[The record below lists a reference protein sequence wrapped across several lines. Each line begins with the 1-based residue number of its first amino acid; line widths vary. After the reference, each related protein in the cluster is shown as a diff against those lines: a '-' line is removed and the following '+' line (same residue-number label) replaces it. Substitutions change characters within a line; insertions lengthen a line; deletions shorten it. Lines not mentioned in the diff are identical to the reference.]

1 MNMVFFDYCSLI
13 AFREVFF
20 VTKGHK
26 KTRDLRREIM
36 CIAKRV
42 AVNGVNSNILCGS
55 LLHRRRLSN
64 VSMQKG
70 TKGMSLT
77 PLLYSYFHSILRDFA
92 PQFSGFS

>member
-36 CIAKRV
+36 RKHDFCASRSV
-42 AVNGVNSNILCGS
+42 
-55 LLHRRRLSN
+55 LL
-64 VSMQKG
+64 
-70 TKGMSLT
+70 
-77 PLLYSYFHSILRDFA
+77 
-92 PQFSGFS
+92 